1 MAIHKLLRTF
11 QKKYDVVK
19 PDGID
24 FDDIAFEPIETITIP
39 DDIETLNIKDNI
51 AMLSD
56 DGIEIDAPQKV
67 KILPDSNR
75 LPIAFNKIKKNIFVE
90 NQKEY

>member
-1 MAIHKLLRTF
+1 
-11 QKKYDVVK
+11 
-19 PDGID
+19 
-24 FDDIAFEPIETITIP
+24 
-39 DDIETLNIKDNI
+39 
-51 AMLSD
+51 MLSD

-75 LPIAFNKIKKNIFVE
+75 LPIAFNKIKKNIFVK